1 MNNGGTTHASGRQ
14 KELDKCV
21 SSCATDTQPSEASEV
36 VLCLQMYHGEAIK
49 ANVWAQ
55 AQVAWVAL
63 NEFPDNEKSA
73 RDVDGRR
80 GEERGGE
87 AGRGVKRICAAGGE

>member
-1 MNNGGTTHASGRQ
+1 MRIILRHGYTA
-14 KELDKCV
+14 
-21 SSCATDTQPSEASEV
+21 EASEV

-80 GEERGGE
+80 RDRGGGKGNE
-87 AGRGVKRICAAGGE
+87 TDLRCGE

>member
-1 MNNGGTTHASGRQ
+1 MET
-14 KELDKCV
+14 
-21 SSCATDTQPSEASEV
+21 
-36 VLCLQMYHGEAIK
+36 EAIK

-80 GEERGGE
+80 GEARREG
-87 AGRGVKRICAAGGE
+87 K

>member
-1 MNNGGTTHASGRQ
+1 MGGTTHASGRQ

-21 SSCATDTQPSEASEV
+21 SSCATDTQPRQAKLSSVCKCTMET
-36 VLCLQMYHGEAIK
+36 EAIK

-80 GEERGGE
+80 GEARREGE
-87 AGRGVKRICAAGGE
+87 